1 MPVSWPVMSAERP
14 GQETLVQFVAES
26 PLARTGISAFVQRLA
41 RTLPA
46 GARVLDAGAGEA
58 PYRVLFEHCRYARSD
73 WEQSEHAAAHESD
86 VLAPLHRMPLE
97 DGSFDV
103 VLNTQVLEHVDDPSA
118 VLREFRRLL
127 VPGGEL
133 WLTAPFVWEL
143 HEEPHDYFRYTSHG
157 LRALVEGAGFTAVEI
172 EPIGGYF
179 TTVAQLLSHCGS
191 STGLDRRG
199 LAGRAVTAVMARTAR
214 PLARLD
220 RLDRRHALPLAYA
233 CRARRPDA

>member
-1 MPVSWPVMSAERP
+1 MSAVRP
-14 GQETLVQFVAES
+14 GDETPGAQSELVRFVAES
-26 PLARTGISAFVQRLA
+26 PLARTGIRAFLQLRA

-58 PYRVLFEHCRYARSD
+58 PYRVLFEHCRYVRTD
-73 WEQSEHAAAHESD
+73 WEQSDHAGAHESD
-86 VLAPLHRMPLE
+86 VLAPLHRLPLE
-97 DGSFDV
+97 DGSFDIV
-103 VLNTQVLEHVDDPSA
+103 VNTQVLEHVDNPSA
-118 VLREFRRLL
+118 VLREFWRVL

-157 LRALVEGAGFTAVEI
+157 LRSLVEGAGFSAVEI

-179 TTVAQLLSHCGS
+179 STVAQLLSHCGS
-191 STGLDRRG
+191 STGLDRG
-199 LAGRAVTAVMARTAR
+199 GFVGRAVTALMWRAAR

-220 RLDRRHALPLAYA
+220 RLDRRRVLPLGYT
-233 CRARRPDA
+233 CRARRPPA